1 MVLEDT
7 QCPEDGCGGMV
18 QWTIESDE
26 HIVEVGYG
34 AIGWRSSQ
42 KCPECGYSI
51 GIKTESK

>member
-1 MVLEDT
+1 MVLKDT